1 MWSFVE
7 WVPSSTLESGAV
19 TISLSLL
26 TAIAS
31 GCVIQY
37 ANSRPEDYDVVDA
50 IEDAQDN
57 RAIFADSD

>member
-1 MWSFVE
+1 M
-7 WVPSSTLESGAV
+7 